1 MTFFKNK
8 HLITAMIV
16 TPVLAF
22 LSYYFVDLIVKE
34 KPQVA
39 VAGQNYKLVAKSN
52 CRYTS
57 GECDLVN
64 GEFKSTLT
72 VDEDGH
78 NKTLRLTSN
87 YPLNGVTVGF
97 VDGDKEDQPV
107 SMSANG
113 NQALSWSMPL
123 TTKIDETTQLRVAIS
138 AKDSYYFAQTTLG
151 FIEYKTSF
159 GKTF

>member
-8 HLITAMIV
+8 HVITAFIV
-16 TPVLAF
+16 TPILAF
-22 LSYYFVDLIVKE
+22 LGYYLVDLIVKE
-34 KPQVA
+34 TPQAA

-64 GEFKSTLT
+64 GGFKSTLT
-72 VDEDGH
+72 VNQDGQ
-78 NKTLRLTSN
+78 NKTLVLTSN
-87 YPLNGVTVGF
+87 HPLQGVTIGLVS
-97 VDGDKEDQPV
+97 DDKESKPV
-107 SMSANG
+107 KMSSYG
-113 NQALSWSMPL
+113 NESLLWSMPL
-123 TTKIDETTQLRVAIS
+123 TAQINETTELRVAIA

-159 GKTF
+159 EKTF